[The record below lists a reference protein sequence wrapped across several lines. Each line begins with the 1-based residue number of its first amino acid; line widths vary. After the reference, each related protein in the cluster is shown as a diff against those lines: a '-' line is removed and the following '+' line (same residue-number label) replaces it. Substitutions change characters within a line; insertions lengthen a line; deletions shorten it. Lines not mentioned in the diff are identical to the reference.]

1 MSVLM
6 CHRPMEL
13 IMLFFFFVRSLYCL
27 VPNNKSKLCW
37 ELLIYVDCRYSKK
50 FDDDF

>member
-1 MSVLM
+1 MSQADGINYVV
-6 CHRPMEL
+6 
-13 IMLFFFFVRSLYCL
+13 FFFVRSLYCL